1 MDLSV
6 KRGSRFES
14 RKNSSFKE
22 AGCAAA
28 ARLSAGLAFSQG
40 GHNSVEA
47 VKRLET

>member
-1 MDLSV
+1 MDLGV

-14 RKNSSFKE
+14 RKNSTFKG

-28 ARLSAGLAFSQG
+28 ARLSAGLAFSRA
-40 GHNSVEA
+40 GHNGVGA